1 MPGIKEDIL
10 VKSADLKEEVI
21 QLRRHFHRHPEL
33 SYEETETSLYICNW
47 LEKNG
52 ISFRKGIAGTGIIGN
67 IEGKAK
73 GGKVIAL
80 RAEMDALPIT
90 ERNKTEYSSLNAGK
104 MHACGH
110 DAHMAMLMG
119 TTKLLNSIRG
129 QFGGTILL
137 IFQPGEEK
145 SPGGARLVIES
156 GELRNPK
163 PDLVIAQH
171 ILPELET
178 GKVGYKAGRYM
189 ASCDEIYIT
198 ITGKGGHA
206 ALPGLTTDQ
215 IYIASHLVIRLKNRM
230 SEQQSV
236 KGIPTV
242 LGIGRISGEGATNI
256 IPEKVYIAGTFRT
269 FDEKWR
275 AEGLA
280 LVRLVSAETEEEF
293 GVSID
298 VNIVEGYPVLV
309 NDENLTSKAIEFSE
323 ALLGKSNIETFDIRM
338 SSDDFSFYSGIAP
351 SLYYRIGIRKK
362 ETEMMKLHTSDF
374 DIDENGLATGVA
386 NLSWLVYNF
395 LLNEDLPVKEY

>member
-1 MPGIKEDIL
+1 MAGIKEIIL
-10 VKSADLKEEVI
+10 EKSAELKEEVI
-21 QLRRHFHRHPEL
+21 SLRRHFHRNPEL
-33 SYEETETSLYICNW
+33 SFEETETSQFICNW
-47 LEKNG
+47 FVKNG
-52 ISFRKGIAGTGIIGN
+52 IVFRKGIAGSGIIGT
-67 IEGKAK
+67 IK
-73 GGKVIAL
+73 GNGNGSKIIAL

-90 ERNKTEYSSLNAGK
+90 ERNKTEYSSLNSGK

-110 DAHMAMLMG
+110 DAHMAMLLG
-119 TTKLLNSIRG
+119 TTKLLDSIRN
-129 QFGGTILL
+129 QFGGTVLL

-156 GELRNPK
+156 GELNNPK
-163 PDLVIAQH
+163 PDIVITQH

-198 ITGKGGHA
+198 VTGKGGHA

-215 IYIASHLVIRLKNRM
+215 IYIASNLVIRLKNGM
-230 SEQQSV
+230 LAQQA
-236 KGIPTV
+236 KNKIPTV

-256 IPEKVYIAGTFRT
+256 IPENVFIAGTFRT

-275 AEGLA
+275 TEGLA
-280 LVRLVSAETEEEF
+280 LIRSLSAETAKEF
-293 GVSID
+293 GVVID
-298 VNIVEGYPVLV
+298 VNIAEGYPVLF

-323 ALLGKSNIETFDIRM
+323 VLLGKDKIETIDFRM
-338 SSDDFSFYSGIAP
+338 SSDDFSFYSTLAP

-362 ETEMMKLHTSDF
+362 DTEMLKLHTSDF
-374 DIDENGLATGVA
+374 DIDEDGLETGVA

-395 LLNEDLPVKEY
+395 LVSES

>member
-1 MPGIKEDIL
+1 MPGIKEAIL
-10 VKSADLKEEVI
+10 IKSAELKVEVI
-21 QLRRHFHRHPEL
+21 DLRRHFHRHPEL
-33 SYEETETSLYICNW
+33 SYEENDTSSFITAWLTE
-47 LEKNG
+47 NG
-52 ISFRKGIAGTGIIGN
+52 ISFRKGIAGTGIIGM
-67 IEGKAK
+67 IEGKANGK
-73 GGKVIAL
+73 KVIAI

-90 ERNKTEYSSLNAGK
+90 ERKKTDYSSLYPGK

-110 DAHMAMLMG
+110 DAHMAMLLG
-119 TTKLLNSIRG
+119 TTKLLNSIRD

-156 GELRNPK
+156 GALKNPK

-178 GKVGYKAGRYM
+178 GKVGYKSGRYM

-215 IYIASHLVIRLKNRM
+215 IYIASNLVIRLKNRM
-230 SEQQSV
+230 SEQAAI
-236 KGIPTV
+236 KNIPTV
-242 LGIGRISGEGATNI
+242 LGIGRISGEGATNV
-256 IPEKVYIAGTFRT
+256 IPEKVYISGTFRT

-275 AEGLA
+275 VEGQA
-280 LVRLVSAETEEEF
+280 LVRQISAETGKEF
-293 GVSID
+293 GVDID
-298 VNIVEGYPVLV
+298 VKIAEGYPVLY
-309 NDENLTSKAIEFSE
+309 NDEKLTSEAMSYSE
-323 ALLGKSNIETFDIRM
+323 ELLGKSKIETFDVRM
-338 SSDDFSFYSGIAP
+338 SSDDFSFYSALAP

-362 ETEMMKLHTSDF
+362 DTEMLKLHTSDF
-374 DIDENGLATGVA
+374 DIDEDGLETGVA

-395 LLNEDLPVKEY
+395 LR

>member
-1 MPGIKEDIL
+1 MAGIKEIIL
-10 VKSADLKEEVI
+10 EKSAELKEEVI
-21 QLRRHFHRHPEL
+21 SLRRHFHRNPEL
-33 SYEETETSLYICNW
+33 SFEETETSQFICNW
-47 LEKNG
+47 FVKNG
-52 ISFRKGIAGTGIIGN
+52 IGFRKGIAGSGIIGT
-67 IEGKAK
+67 IK
-73 GGKVIAL
+73 GNGNGSKIIAL

-90 ERNKTEYSSLNAGK
+90 ERNKTEYSSLNSGK

-110 DAHMAMLMG
+110 DAHMAMLLG
-119 TTKLLNSIRG
+119 TTKLLDSIRN
-129 QFGGTILL
+129 QFGGTVLL

-156 GELRNPK
+156 GELNNPK
-163 PDLVIAQH
+163 PDIVITQH

-198 ITGKGGHA
+198 VTGKGGHA

-215 IYIASHLVIRLKNRM
+215 IYIASNLVIRLKNGM
-230 SEQQSV
+230 LAQQA
-236 KGIPTV
+236 KNKIPTV

-256 IPEKVYIAGTFRT
+256 IPENVFIAGTFRT
-269 FDEKWR
+269 FNEKWR

-280 LVRLVSAETEEEF
+280 LIRFLSAETAKEF
-293 GVSID
+293 GVVID
-298 VNIVEGYPVLV
+298 VNIAEGYPVLF

-323 ALLGKSNIETFDIRM
+323 VLLGKEKIETIDFRM
-338 SSDDFSFYSGIAP
+338 SSDDFSFYSTLAP

-362 ETEMMKLHTSDF
+362 DTEMLKLHTSDF
-374 DIDENGLATGVA
+374 DIDEDGLETGVA

-395 LLNEDLPVKEY
+395 LVSES